1 MIKIGILGDIGSG
14 KTFISKKFGF
24 PVFNA
29 DNQVKKIYKKN
40 KNCYKK
46 LRKIFPN
53 YILSFPVKKKQLI
66 NAIYNNKNNIKKI
79 NKIVHPIVRKNLN
92 KFLSKNKGKKVVILD
107 IPLLLENEI
116 KIKDLVLVFVEA
128 SKKNIF
134 KKLNKRK
141 NFNIEIFNILKKTQ
155 FSNKYKKNKA
165 NFVIKNDF
173 RKDKIKK
180 KIDLLKEKILINRY

>member
-173 RKDKIKK
+173 RKEKIKK
-180 KIDLLKEKILINRY
+180 EIDLLKEKILINRY